1 MIRMKYSE
9 GLLDRMTDCVKT
21 LYQEYISEFLKKQID
36 IGRKKF
42 VLYPNGEVA
51 KMVKNIL
58 ISKYNIVPEY
68 TVDNYSFNGKTILN
82 LEQTKKMQQTDVYYL
97 ICSDRKNIYDEIRM
111 KIRQYIDNEQILDVF
126 PTIDNNSIKE
136 EICKKLDDLDED
148 ISCMVKKYVDN

>member
-21 LYQEYISEFLKKQID
+21 LYEEYISDFLKKQID

-68 TVDNYSFNGKTILN
+68 TVDNYCFNGKTILN
-82 LEQTKKMQQTDVYYL
+82 LEQAKKVQQTDVYYL

-111 KIRQYIDNEQILDVF
+111 KIKQYIDNEQILDVF
-126 PTIDNNSIKE
+126 PIIDNNSIKE
-136 EICKKLDDLDED
+136 EIYQKLDALDDD